1 MTISQPHSRF
11 EHVYAIVRFH
21 FSIDSQYPMNNV
33 TVANVFSSEEA
44 AGREASR
51 LNHINSEKSG
61 HYDVY
66 ATRFVV

>member
-1 MTISQPHSRF
+1 MTTNQPHSRF
-11 EHVYAIVRFH
+11 EQVYAIVRFD
-21 FSIDSQYPMNNV
+21 FPIDSQYPMNNA
-33 TVANVFSSEEA
+33 TVVKVFSSEEA
-44 AGREASR
+44 ARREASR